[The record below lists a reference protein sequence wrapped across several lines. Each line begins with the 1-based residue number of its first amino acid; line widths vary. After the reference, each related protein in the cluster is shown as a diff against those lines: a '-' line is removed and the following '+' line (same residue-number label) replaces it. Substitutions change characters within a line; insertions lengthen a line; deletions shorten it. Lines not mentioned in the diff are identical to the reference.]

1 MVCEKHPKYPAKRP
15 PTSKCPECWAIWQ
28 EKQNEQPWVIP
39 TLTDEA
45 LRQLALDIVNER
57 VFTDRHCHTMD
68 EVAMC
73 FPALALM
80 PEAMR
85 EKMLAN
91 PPGLVWESYTK
102 AAPRGVNGLP
112 MFFSCHFL
120 TQADRVKLDG
130 MVKELYESQAA
141 FVRGS

>member
-15 PTSKCPECWAIWQ
+15 PSSKCPECWAIWND
-28 EKQNEQPWVIP
+28 KQPLVIP

-45 LRQLALDIVNER
+45 LRELALDIVNER
-57 VFTDRHCHTMD
+57 VFTTAHCQSEG
-68 EVAMC
+68 EVTMC
-73 FPALALM
+73 FPVLAFLG
-80 PEAMR
+80 EGQR
-85 EKMLAN
+85 KSLQET

-130 MVKELYESQAA
+130 MVKELYESQKSFLA
-141 FVRGS
+141 GS